1 MKIDHKMPTSKKN
14 EMIRLAAFQAIEIV
28 AEILSSDYFMRLN
41 FNCMENILNFSIP
54 EQSF

>member
-41 FNCMENILNFSIP
+41 FNCKENFLNFSIP